1 MNIETAREIA
11 IIDYLAYLGFF
22 PISQIEDNFW
32 YYSPFKPG
40 SKTPTFRVNRKLN
53 RWFDIFNGMEL
64 EGTIL
69 HFGTQYH
76 KCSLND
82 FLEKL
87 NSLSLY
93 LRNGADGAN
102 LVERTKKKIELQIV
116 SVDKITSPELIQFLK
131 AKNII
136 LELANKYLYEI
147 ELKLAETHN
156 KLCVLGLP
164 NESEG
169 FQLRALNFKGSTSS
183 DVSFIDNDACSLVV
197 IDDMLDCL
205 VAMQGN
211 PGIPFPTNWLVLN
224 GQGMNAKV
232 DEMMLLHDEVYLL
245 LGNDNDTSGIRKR
258 ALTLAS
264 VNRIKIVDLAPLDHN
279 FNSISEWV
287 FGNTQNV
294 RSAPVS
300 KNSREDHRRRGFRR

>member
-1 MNIETAREIA
+1 MNIEDAKNVA
-11 IIDYLAYLGFF
+11 IIDYLAYLGLL
-22 PISQIEDNFW
+22 PISQIEDNLW
-32 YYSPFKPG
+32 YYSPFRPNCKI
-40 SKTPTFRVNRKLN
+40 PTFRVDRKLN
-53 RWFDIFNGMEL
+53 RWYDIFNGMKL

-76 KCSLND
+76 KCSLED
-82 FLEKL
+82 FLVKL

-93 LRNGADGAN
+93 LRDGVEGAS
-102 LVERTKKKIELQIV
+102 LVERTKKKIELQIL
-116 SVDKITSPELIQFLK
+116 SVDKITSPELVQFLK

-147 ELKLAETHN
+147 ELRLAEPHN
-156 KLCVLGLP
+156 TLCVLGLP
-164 NESEG
+164 NESDG
-169 FQLRALNFKGSTSS
+169 FQFRALNYKGSIAS

-205 VAMQGN
+205 VAMQGT

-232 DEMMLLHDEVYLL
+232 DEIMLLHDEVYLL
-245 LGNDNDTSGIRKR
+245 LGNDDDTSGIRKR

-300 KNSREDHRRRGFRR
+300 KNSREDHRPRGFRR